1 MDRFDLVN
9 RAALVT
15 GGGGLLSLQH
25 SNAILKKN
33 GILILVDINKKNLIA
48 NVNELKKKYDRKI
61 YSYICD
67 ITNEKEVVKLKNKL
81 FKLKILPE
89 ILINNAAIDY
99 KPKKK
104 IKKTQSKTRLEFFDI
119 NQLKKEINVGLI
131 GAVICSKVFGF
142 EMAKK
147 KRGVILNIGSDLSF
161 ISPDQNLYKVK
172 NTKES
177 HQPVKPVSY
186 SIIKHG
192 ILGLTKYTA
201 NYWIKKNVRCN
212 MLAPGG
218 IFNNQPKNFIN
229 KIKKIIPIGRMAKKD
244 EYEDAILFLIS
255 DASSYMN
262 GSSLIIDGGRIS
274 L

>member
-1 MDRFDLVN
+1 MDRFNLKNKV
-9 RAALVT
+9 ALVT
-15 GGGGLLSLQH
+15 GGGGFLSLQH

-33 GILILVDINKKNLIA
+33 GILILVDISKKKLDFNI
-48 NVNELKKKYDRKI
+48 NILKKKYKEKI

-67 ITNEKEVVKLKNKL
+67 ITKENEVVKLKNKL
-81 FKLKILPE
+81 IKLKLMPN
-89 ILINNAAIDY
+89 ILINNAAVDY

-104 IKKTQSKTRLEFFDI
+104 TKKTQSESRLEFFDI
-119 NQLKKEINVGLI
+119 KQLKKEIDVGLV
-131 GAVICSKVFGF
+131 GAVICTKIFGF
-142 EMAKK
+142 EMAKNNK
-147 KRGVILNIGSDLSF
+147 GVILNIGSDLSF
-161 ISPDQNLYKVK
+161 ISPDQNLYKLK
-172 NTKES
+172 NTKDT

-186 SIIKHG
+186 SLVKHG

-218 IFNNQPKNFIN
+218 VFNNQPKNFIN
-229 KIKKIIPIGRMAKKD
+229 KIKKIIPIGRMAKTN
-244 EYEDAILFLIS
+244 EYEEAILFLIS

-274 L
+274 I

>member
-1 MDRFDLVN
+1 MDRFDLEN